1 MAIRRRPIKTP
12 GETIAKAVCDVL
24 GRTHDVTARVFR
36 LAGRGASAA
45 IRPLPW
51 FLRLAILMVI
61 LGGPMV
67 LVYTW
72 GLNWYN
78 ATLGLTYEMQ
88 EVVAKIAAG
97 VYAAFDFFASAG
109 NVLGYVLGA
118 MAVLGFLRRR
128 FVLYLLRG
136 VALLAGLYWLV
147 LTGFLWYFP
156 DMLAA
161 NCEKL
166 LGGAQGAQIW
176 RNELWVQW
184 IWACVPFLL
193 GCIVLLVCLWRKSVY
208 EYYTKVA
215 PAATLIGDRIYDN
228 VRTHGK
234 DPQYRTSMYWPMGIY
249 LIILFGPMVMR
260 GCGWERDYEI
270 PKGSGKPVV
279 TVVQVKRIKREK
291 PEKLLLNMDSPIIWE
306 RPKLKDIKILEEM
319 IKETQETYQA
329 NKNIG
334 KLGDGGG
341 DQGGWPHG
349 MANARVRFI
358 RLKYNGSSTWN
369 VNMGYGYDY
378 NLLLKFNEITGFKI
392 ADNTEYKEISRLA
405 RFRKGKAPPFVYMT
419 GRGGISLSSRETR
432 ILQDY
437 CLIEGGMIVGDSAGG
452 HFDRSFRSM
461 CKKLFPGKHLVDVP
475 DDDPLY
481 REPFLFPNG
490 APLLWHHSKTN
501 SSRPLGIKHE
511 GTWVVYYHPGDMGDA
526 WKTGSSG
533 SSKAVTDRAY
543 KLGINIMYYTFTRYL
558 NKHHPPPKK

>member
-1 MAIRRRPIKTP
+1 MAIRRRPTKTL
-12 GETIAKAVCDVL
+12 GETIAKVVCDML
-24 GRTHDVTARVFR
+24 GLTHEAVARAFR
-36 LAGRGASAA
+36 LAGRYASAA

-51 FLRLAILMVI
+51 SVRLAVLLVV
-61 LGGPMV
+61 LGGPMM
-67 LVYTW
+67 LVYIG
-72 GLNWYN
+72 GLDWYN
-78 ATLGLTYEMQ
+78 ETLGLTYEMQ

-97 VYAAFDFFASAG
+97 VFDAFDFFASGG
-109 NVLGYVLGA
+109 NILAYALGGA
-118 MAVLGFLRRR
+118 AVLGLLRRR

-136 VALLAGLYWLV
+136 VAVLACAYWLI

-161 NCEKL
+161 NCEKF
-166 LGGAQGAQIW
+166 LGGTEGAQMW

-184 IWACVPFLL
+184 LWACVPFLL
-193 GCIVLLVCLWRKSVY
+193 GCIMLLVCLWRKGVY
-208 EYYTKVA
+208 EYYAKVA
-215 PAATLIGDRIYDN
+215 PAEPLIGDRIYDN

-234 DPQYRTSMYWPMGIY
+234 DPQYRTSMYWPIGVF
-249 LIILFGPMVMR
+249 LVILFGPMVMR
-260 GCGWERDYEI
+260 GCGWEKDYEI

-306 RPKLKDIKILEEM
+306 RPKLKDIKLLEEM

-419 GRGGISLSSRETR
+419 GRGGISLSSRELKTLR
-432 ILQDY
+432 NY
-437 CLIEGGMIVGDSAGG
+437 CLVEGGMILADSAGG
-452 HFDRSFRSM
+452 HFDHSFRSI
-461 CKKLFPGKHLVDVP
+461 CKRLFPGKQLVDVP

-490 APLLWHHSKTN
+490 APPLWHHN
-501 SSRPLGIKHE
+501 NRYRPQGIKHE
-511 GTWVVYYHPGDMGDA
+511 GTWVVYYHSGDMGDA
-526 WKTGSSG
+526 WRTGHSG
-533 SSKAVTDRAY
+533 SSKAVSDRAY

-558 NKHHPPPKK
+558 NKHHPPPKQ

>member
-1 MAIRRRPIKTP
+1 MAIRRRPTKTP
-12 GETIAKAVCDVL
+12 GETIVKAVCYAL
-24 GRTHDVTARVFR
+24 GWIHNAIAWSFR
-36 LAGRGASAA
+36 LTGRYTSAA

-51 FLRLAILMVI
+51 FVRISILMVVV
-61 LGGPMV
+61 GGPMV
-67 LVYTW
+67 LVHGG
-72 GLNWYN
+72 GLSWYN
-78 ATLGLTYEMQ
+78 QTLGLTYEME
-88 EVVAKIAAG
+88 EVVAKIA
-97 VYAAFDFFASAG
+97 VDIYAAFNLFAQGGIILAYALG
-109 NVLGYVLGA
+109 GMVVLS
-118 MAVLGFLRRR
+118 FLRRR
-128 FVLYLLRG
+128 LVLYLLRLAA
-136 VALLAGLYWLV
+136 VLAGVYWLGMV
-147 LTGFLWYFP
+147 GFLWYFP

-161 NCEKL
+161 NCTKF
-166 LGGAQGAQIW
+166 LGGAEGAQIW
-176 RNELWVQW
+176 RNEQWVQW

-208 EYYTKVA
+208 QYYTRTA
-215 PAATLIGDRIYDN
+215 PSEPLIGDRIYDN

-249 LIILFGPMVMR
+249 LAILFGPMVMR
-260 GCGWERDYEI
+260 GCGWEKDYEI

-306 RPKLKDIKILEEM
+306 RPKLKDIKILEELR
-319 IKETQETYQA
+319 KETAETYQA

-341 DQGGWPHG
+341 NQGGWPHG

-358 RLKYNGSSTWN
+358 RLKYNGSNTWN

-419 GRGGISLSSRETR
+419 GRGGISLSNSEYK
-432 ILQDY
+432 ILRNY
-437 CLIEGGMIVGDSAGG
+437 CLVEGGLILADSAGG
-452 HFDRSFRSM
+452 HFDNSFRSI
-461 CKKLFPGKHLVDVP
+461 CKRLFPGKQLVDVP

-490 APLLWHHSKTN
+490 APPLWHHN
-501 SSRPLGIKHE
+501 NRYRPQGIKHE
-511 GTWVVYYHPGDMGDA
+511 GTWVVYYHSGDMGDA
-526 WKTGSSG
+526 WRTGHSG

>member
-1 MAIRRRPIKTP
+1 MGQIHD
-12 GETIAKAVCDVL
+12 AV
-24 GRTHDVTARVFR
+24 AWSFR
-36 LAGRGASAA
+36 LAGRYASAA

-51 FLRLAILMVI
+51 SVRLAVLLVI

-67 LVYTW
+67 LVYIG
-72 GLNWYN
+72 GLDWYN
-78 ATLGLTYEMQ
+78 ETLGLTYEMQ
-88 EVVAKIAAG
+88 EVVAEIGADAL
-97 VYAAFDFFASAG
+97 AAFNNFAMGG
-109 NVLGYVLGA
+109 NVLGYALGA
-118 MAVLGFLRRR
+118 AAVLGLLRLR

-136 VALLAGLYWLV
+136 LAVLACAYWLI
-147 LTGFLWYFP
+147 LAGFLWYFP
-156 DMLAA
+156 DMVAA
-161 NCEKL
+161 NCEKF
-166 LGGAQGAQIW
+166 LGGTESAQMW

-184 IWACVPFLL
+184 LWACVPFLL
-193 GCIVLLVCLWRKSVY
+193 GCIMLLVCLWRKGVY
-208 EYYTKVA
+208 EYYAKVA
-215 PAATLIGDRIYDN
+215 PAKPLIGDQIYDN

-234 DPQYRTSMYWPMGIY
+234 DPQYRTSMYWPMGVF
-249 LIILFGPMVMR
+249 LVILFGPMVMR
-260 GCGWERDYEI
+260 GCGWEKDYEI

-306 RPKLKDIKILEEM
+306 RPKLRDIKLLEEM

-358 RLKYNGSSTWN
+358 RLKYNGSSTWS

-378 NLLLKFNEITGFKI
+378 NMLLKFNEITGFKI

-419 GRGGISLSSRETR
+419 GRGGISLSTRETK
-432 ILQDY
+432 ILRNY
-437 CLIEGGMIVGDSAGG
+437 CLVEGGMILADSAGG
-452 HFDRSFRSM
+452 HFDHSFRRM
-461 CKKLFPGKHLVDVP
+461 CQKVFPGKQLVDVP

-490 APLLWHHSKTN
+490 APPLWHHN
-501 SSRPLGIKHE
+501 NRYRPQGIKHE
-511 GTWVVYYHPGDMGDA
+511 GTWVVYYHSGDMGDA
-526 WKTGSSG
+526 WRTGHSG

>member
-12 GETIAKAVCDVL
+12 GETIAKAACDVL
-24 GRTHDVTARVFR
+24 GRIHDAIAWSFR
-36 LAGRGASAA
+36 LAGRCVSAA

-51 FLRLAILMVI
+51 PVRLAVLLVV
-61 LGGPMV
+61 LGGPMM
-67 LVYTW
+67 LVHAG
-72 GLNWYN
+72 GLNYYRE
-78 ATLGLTYEMQ
+78 TLGLTYEM
-88 EVVAKIAAG
+88 ETVVAEIGAG
-97 VYAAFDFFASAG
+97 VFDAFDFFASAG
-109 NVLGYVLGA
+109 NVLAWALGGV
-118 MAVLGFLRRR
+118 AVLGFLRRR
-128 FVLYLLRG
+128 FVLHLLRG
-136 VALLAGLYWLV
+136 LGVLTGVYWLV
-147 LTGFLWYFP
+147 MVGFLWCFP

-161 NCEKL
+161 NCAKF
-166 LGGAQGAQIW
+166 LGGVDGAQTW

-193 GCIVLLVCLWRKSVY
+193 GCTVLLVCLWRKGVY
-208 EYYTKVA
+208 EYYTRTA
-215 PAATLIGDRIYDN
+215 PAAPLIGDRIYDN
-228 VRTHGK
+228 IRTHGK
-234 DPQYRTSMYWPMGIY
+234 DPQYRTSMYWPTGVY
-249 LIILFGPMVMR
+249 LVILFGPMVMR
-260 GCGWERDYEI
+260 GCGWEKDYEI
-270 PKGSGKPVV
+270 PLGSGKPVV

-358 RLKYNGSSTWN
+358 RLKYNGSNTWN

-419 GRGGISLSSRETR
+419 GRGGISLSTSETK
-432 ILQDY
+432 ILRNY
-437 CLIEGGMIVGDSAGG
+437 CLVEGGLILADSAGG
-452 HFDRSFRSM
+452 HFDHSFRWI
-461 CKKLFPGKHLVDVP
+461 CKRLFPGKQLVDVP

-490 APLLWHHSKTN
+490 APPLWHHN
-501 SSRPLGIKHE
+501 NQYRPQGIKHE
-511 GTWVVYYHPGDMGDA
+511 GTWVVFFHSGDMGDA
-526 WKTGSSG
+526 WRTGHSG
-533 SSKAVTDRAY
+533 SSKAVSDRAY
-543 KLGINIMYYTFTRYL
+543 KLGINVMYYTFTRYL
-558 NKHHPPPKK
+558 NKHHPPPKQ